1 MHVARRGHS
10 TFSERA
16 ALIVL
21 LGSVE
26 QQRYLD
32 RRKMLRKFLLI
43 SASVLALASSAL
55 ATLPAV
61 AADNDFLVLTQPN
74 GRKVVIAPFSI
85 VAIWSPPQGV
95 CKGETQI
102 VTSSINFCVIEKV
115 EDVIAKLKNFPC
127 VENPHTSAQTLR
139 RCK

>member
-1 MHVARRGHS
+1 MV
-10 TFSERA
+10 
-16 ALIVL
+16 VL
-21 LGSVE
+21 LGSDE
-26 QQRYLD
+26 QQRYRLE
-32 RRKMLRKFLLI
+32 RQKMLRRFLLI
-43 SASVLALASSAL
+43 SAGVLAFASAL
-55 ATLPAV
+55 SALPGV
-61 AADNDFLVLTQPN
+61 ADDTDFLILTQPN